1 MVNLTEI
8 SDEFIEYCR
17 AKNLSEHTLRAYRQ
31 DLNDFLIW
39 GGKCAHQ
46 NPFAKDTMMGW
57 MMDMRERGLGPASIK
72 RRIACLKVLCRWLEE
87 DERIEDNPFHK
98 FRANVRLPRRLPR
111 NLYHEELKVLFGSR
125 SVEGHEHFGA
135 TMSLILE
142 LLFTTG
148 IRVGELCQVRIHDI
162 NLGGNSI
169 AIQGKGNRERRVFLV
184 DDIIKC
190 QIKAYYKVREQ
201 LTPRTDGLLL
211 TTRGTA
217 ITPDYVR
224 RMLRK
229 HVENLK
235 LKRRITPHMLRHS
248 AATQLLESGVD
259 IRFVQKLLG
268 HASISTTE
276 IYTHVS
282 DSRLQEAIRTANPR
296 SQLDEHR
303 IGLEP

>member
-1 MVNLTEI
+1 MNLKEI
-8 SDEFIEYCR
+8 SDDFVEYCQ

-31 DLNDFLIW
+31 DLNDFQAW
-39 GGKCAHQ
+39 GKTYAEQ
-46 NPFAKDTMMGW
+46 NPFAKEVMMGW

-87 DERIEDNPFHK
+87 NERIEENPFHK

-111 NLYHEELKVLFGSR
+111 NLSHEELKVLFGSR
-125 SVEGHEHFGA
+125 TVGNHEPRRA

-148 IRVGELCQVRIHDI
+148 IRVGELCQIRVQDV

-169 AIQGKGNRERRVFLV
+169 VIQGKGNRERRVFLV
-184 DDIIKC
+184 DDIINC
-190 QIKAYYKVREQ
+190 QILAYYNVRKK
-201 LTPRTDGLLL
+201 LTPLTDGLLL
-211 TTRGTA
+211 TTRGTT

-229 HVENLK
+229 HVESLN

-282 DSRLQEAIRTANPR
+282 DPRLQEAIRTANPR
-296 SQLDEHR
+296 SQ
-303 IGLEP
+303 IC